1 MADKTERNP
10 LILTAEQR
18 QSLQTVA
25 GSRTAPVREAERAR
39 ILLAYADRLPL
50 QTIARTVGVSRPT
63 VYKCIDKALTMGWEA
78 GLKDLYHRPKD
89 PVISPEAKAWVVSIA
104 CTKPVDL
111 GLAAEVWTHQA
122 LAAYVRHHANDAGY
136 PSLGRAVK
144 VTVQRILSE
153 QDLKPHTVRYYLER
167 WDPDFDRK
175 MREVLLVYRE
185 VFLNPASSDPDN
197 PVYTVSLDEKP
208 GVQALGLTA
217 SDLSPVPGKHPTVSR
232 DHEYVRL
239 GTASILAAL
248 DLVTGHVIARV
259 EERHRSQEFIA
270 LLKDLDAYYPS
281 HARIRIILDNHSAHV
296 SQETRAYLATRPNR
310 FQYVHTPKHG
320 SWLNLVET
328 LFSKM
333 SRTFLRHIR
342 VASWAELK
350 ERIEKGIAE
359 INAHPVVHRWKNFD
373 LEPENV

>member
-10 LILTAEQR
+10 LILTTEQR
-18 QSLQTVA
+18 LNLQTVA
-25 GSRTAPVREAERAR
+25 RSRTAPVRDPERAR

-63 VYKCIDKALTMGWEA
+63 VYKCIDKALTMLWEA
-78 GLKDLYHRPKD
+78 GLKDFYHRPKD
-89 PVISPEAKAWVVSIA
+89 PVITLDAKAWVVSIA

-122 LAAYVRHHANDAGY
+122 LAMYVRQHANEAGY
-136 PSLGRAVK
+136 PSLNRAVK
-144 VTVQRILSE
+144 ATVQRILSE
-153 QDLKPHTVRYYLER
+153 QDLKPHTVRYYLEKR
-167 WDPDFDRK
+167 DPDFDLK

-185 VFLNPASSDPDN
+185 VFLNPASADPDN
-197 PVYTVSLDEKP
+197 PVYTVSLDEKL

-217 SDLSPVPGKHPTVSR
+217 SDRPPIPGKHPTVSR

-248 DLVTGHVIARV
+248 DLSSGHVIARV

-296 SQETRAYLATRPNR
+296 SQETRTYLAARPNR
-310 FQYVHTPKHG
+310 FEYVRTPKHG
-320 SWLNLVET
+320 FWLNLVET

-350 ERIEKGIAE
+350 ERIENGIVE
-359 INAHPVVHRWKNFD
+359 INANPVVHRWKNFN
-373 LEPENV
+373 LEPEQA

>member
-1 MADKTERNP
+1 M
-10 LILTAEQR
+10 L
-18 QSLQTVA
+18 
-25 GSRTAPVREAERAR
+25 
-39 ILLAYADRLPL
+39 
-50 QTIARTVGVSRPT
+50 
-63 VYKCIDKALTMGWEA
+63 WEA
-78 GLKDLYHRPKD
+78 GLKDFYHRPKD
-89 PVISPEAKAWVVSIA
+89 PVITLDAKAWVVSIA

-122 LAAYVRHHANDAGY
+122 LAMYVRQHANEAGY
-136 PSLGRAVK
+136 PSLNRAVK
-144 VTVQRILSE
+144 ATVQRILSE
-153 QDLKPHTVRYYLER
+153 QDLKPHTVRYYLEKR
-167 WDPDFDRK
+167 DPDFDLK

-185 VFLNPASSDPDN
+185 VFLNPASADPDN
-197 PVYTVSLDEKP
+197 PVYTVSLDEKL

-217 SDLSPVPGKHPTVSR
+217 SDRPPIPGKHPTVSR

-248 DLVTGHVIARV
+248 DLSSGHVIARV

-296 SQETRAYLATRPNR
+296 SQETRTYLAARPNR
-310 FQYVHTPKHG
+310 FEYVRTPKHG
-320 SWLNLVET
+320 FWLNLVET

-350 ERIEKGIAE
+350 ERIENGIVE
-359 INAHPVVHRWKNFD
+359 INANPVVHRWKNFN
-373 LEPENV
+373 LEPEQA

>member
-18 QSLQTVA
+18 QSLQSVA
-25 GSRTAPVREAERAR
+25 GSRTAPVREVQRAR

-50 QTIARTVGVSRPT
+50 QTIARMVGVSRPT
-63 VYKCIDKALTMGWEA
+63 VYKCIDKALTMGWAA
-78 GLKDLYHRPKD
+78 GLKDLYQCPKD
-89 PVISPEAKAWVVSIA
+89 PVITPEATAWVVSLA

-111 GLAAEVWTHQA
+111 GLASKVWTHQA
-122 LAAYVRHHANDAGY
+122 LASYVRSHANEAGY
-136 PSLGRAVK
+136 PALGRAVK
-144 VTVQRILSE
+144 ATVQRILAE
-153 QDLKPHTVRYYLER
+153 QDLKPHTIRYYLER
-167 WDPDFDRK
+167 RDPEFDRK
-175 MREVLLVYRE
+175 MRDVLLVYRE
-185 VFLNPASSDPDN
+185 VFLNPAPSNRDT

-208 GVQALGLTA
+208 GIQALGLTA
-217 SDLSPVPGKHPTVSR
+217 SDRPPVPGKHPTVSR

-248 DLVTGHVIARV
+248 DLSTGHVIARV

-281 HARIRIILDNHSAHV
+281 HARIRIILDNHTAHV
-296 SQETRAYLATRPNR
+296 SRGTRMFLATRPNR
-310 FQYVHTPKHG
+310 FEYVPTPKHC

-333 SRTFLRHIR
+333 RRTFLRHIR

-350 ERIEKGIAE
+350 ARIEKGIAE
-359 INAHPVVHRWKNFD
+359 INAHPVVHRVKNFD
-373 LEPENV
+373 SELEKV